1 MVPMLVTRWD
11 AETRRHIYYNMDGT
25 TAKDLDDADVWEDE
39 RLAMSSAEQ
48 HGAVIV
54 RAAAQRDDRPRS
66 ANVFGARLR
75 SSDRLR

>member
-25 TAKDLDDADVWEDE
+25 TAKNLHDADVWEDE
-39 RLAMSSAEQ
+39 LLAKFSAER

-54 RAAAQRDDRPRS
+54 RAAAQRDDGPRS

-75 SSDRLR
+75 SYDRLR